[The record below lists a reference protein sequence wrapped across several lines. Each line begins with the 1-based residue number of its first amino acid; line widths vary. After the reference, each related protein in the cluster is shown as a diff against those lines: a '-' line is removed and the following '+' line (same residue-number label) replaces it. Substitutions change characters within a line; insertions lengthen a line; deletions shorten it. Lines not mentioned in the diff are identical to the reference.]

1 MYSLTKKIIAF
12 VFLLTVSVPVCLSV
26 KFILEQALI
35 EEEADEKMNTVV
47 LQKVSIAKADIVW
60 IKAGKEILLDGKLFD
75 IKYTESNNDIVT
87 FTGFFDTEETEVVE
101 KFKKYTEANDRKNP
115 LSKMAFK
122 FLFCPMYM
130 SPVEVVYGSAWHN
143 IKNQYYSF
151 DEMLP
156 PAPGYTFI
164 HPPQL

>member
-12 VFLLTVSVPVCLSV
+12 VFLLVVSVPVCLSV

-35 EEEADEKMNTVV
+35 EEEADEKMHTAV

-60 IKAGKEILLDGKLFD
+60 IKPGKEILLDGKLFD
-75 IKYTESNNDIVT
+75 IKFTVSGNDTVT

-101 KFKKYTEANDRKNP
+101 KFKKYTETNGRENP

-122 FLFCPMYM
+122 FLFCPMYF
-130 SPVEVVYGSAWHN
+130 SQLEIAYGSNWQQV
-143 IKNQYYSF
+143 KNQYYSF

-156 PAPGYTFI
+156 PAPGYPFI